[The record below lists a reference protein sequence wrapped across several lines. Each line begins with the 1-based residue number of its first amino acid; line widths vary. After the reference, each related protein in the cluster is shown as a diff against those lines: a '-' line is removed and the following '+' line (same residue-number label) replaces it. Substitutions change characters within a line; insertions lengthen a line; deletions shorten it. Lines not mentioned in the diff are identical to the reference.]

1 MSVRFGKEEVERS
14 ASILATR
21 VISRLRDTFRVDL
34 PLHRLF
40 ESPMVSALA
49 ERIETRLWAG
59 EHFERPVKL
68 QVKEKRSNCDDH
80 RAFSAFTRPED

>member
-1 MSVRFGKEEVERS
+1 MHSHPTAMSVRFGKEEVERS

-59 EHFERPVKL
+59 GTFRTAGEIASEREEIKL
-68 QVKEKRSNCDDH
+68 
-80 RAFSAFTRPED
+80 